1 MFERFRQQLAEIRRP
16 RHEADEHE
24 MCGDWQEQGYKSFS
38 DEINRGGGEV
48 AVFVFGLLF
57 AASAL
62 MALLAEFVEFIEKLN

>member
-16 RHEADEHE
+16 RQEADEHE
-24 MCGDWQEQGYKSFS
+24 MCGDWQEQGCKSLS

-62 MALLAEFVEFIEKLN
+62 MAILAEFVDFLQR

>member
-24 MCGDWQEQGYKSFS
+24 MCGDWQEQGYKSLS

-62 MALLAEFVEFIEKLN
+62 MAILSEVLEWLQK

>member
-16 RHEADEHE
+16 RQAADEHE
-24 MCGDWQEQGYKSFS
+24 MCGDWQEQGYKSLS

-62 MALLAEFVEFIEKLN
+62 MTILAEFVDFLQR